1 MCCCHSSHI
10 GIICFIR
17 KIAIRNNNIPVVS
30 SVNPAVISNIDNQN
44 NMIEEPKENKI
55 QESPINIYN
64 VHFQFAYPEVENSKD
79 SIKFNTI
86 KELNEIKN

>member
-55 QESPINIYN
+55 QQNPINIYN
-64 VHFQFAYPEVENSKD
+64 VHFQPASPEVENSKD
-79 SIKFNTI
+79 SIKFNII
-86 KELNEIKN
+86 KDLNEIKN